1 VQLTA
6 PATVCAV
13 RAQGETGTLVRLLT
27 VEAGLVGAFVA
38 GGRGRQ
44 LRPVLIPGNR
54 VSAEIATR
62 GAGGLAY
69 ARVELLASRAPFLSE
84 PLPAAAIGWLT
95 TLTAATL
102 PERHPYP
109 ALHSALE
116 AALDAVCHAPSARG
130 WVPALLGY
138 ERLLL
143 RDLGY
148 GEGAVDADPAVQIA
162 RQGAVIARHLFA
174 ERPLAERGRDV
185 MGARERLADLIVRMA
200 G

>member
-1 VQLTA
+1 MQLTA
-6 PATVCAV
+6 AATVCAV
-13 RAQGETGTLVRLLT
+13 RPQGETGTLVRLMT
-27 VEAGLVGAFVA
+27 AEAGLVGAFVA

-62 GAGGLAY
+62 GAQTLAY
-69 ARVELLASRAPFLSE
+69 ARVELLASRAPFLTE

-109 ALHSALE
+109 ALHDALD
-116 AALDAVCHAPSARG
+116 AVLDAVCHAPSARG
-130 WVPALLGY
+130 WVPGLLAY

-148 GEGAVDADPAVQIA
+148 GAGGLDADPVEQMR
-162 RQGAVIARHLFA
+162 RQGVAIARHLFA
-174 ERPLAERGRDV
+174 ERPLAEPRRDV
-185 MGARERLADLIVRMA
+185 MGARERLADLIARIA

>member
-1 VQLTA
+1 MRLTA
-6 PATVCAV
+6 EATICGV
-13 RAQGETGTLVRLLT
+13 RSHGETGTLVRLLT
-27 VEAGLVGAFVA
+27 AEAGLVGAFVA
-38 GGRGRQ
+38 GGRGRH

-62 GAGGLAY
+62 SPQALPY

-84 PLPAAAIGWLT
+84 PLAAAAIGWLT

-109 ALHSALE
+109 TLHAVLE

-138 ERLLL
+138 ERLVL
-143 RDLGY
+143 RELGY
-148 GEGAVDADPAVQIA
+148 GEGSVDADQAVQIQ
-162 RQGAVIARHLFA
+162 RQATLIARHLFA
-174 ERPLAERGRDV
+174 ERPLAEPRRDV
-185 MGARERLADLIVRMA
+185 MGARERLADLIARIA